1 MHLIESHYKTIYN
14 REFSKIITSTVT
26 LHMEQDQ
33 TQNFRNIL
41 RKTRQSLGL
50 RTPENEILRKQH
62 GPTEFSQQAQ
72 HVVRYIFDHD
82 QIHFIQI
89 QVGLTNMS
97 IRWIIFQ
104 KCIPLLQVPAIIAH
118 VYLRIV

>member
-1 MHLIESHYKTIYN
+1 MLLLY
-14 REFSKIITSTVT
+14 
-26 LHMEQDQ
+26 MEQDQ

-41 RKTRQSLGL
+41 RKTRQSMGL
-50 RTPENEILRKQH
+50 STPENEILRKQH
-62 GPTEFSQQAQ
+62 APTEFSQQAQ

-82 QIHFIQI
+82 QIH
-89 QVGLTNMS
+89 VGLTYMS

-104 KCIPLLQVPAIIAH
+104 KCIPLLQVRTIIAH